1 MVDRPATTSTLVT
14 VAAGQSFN
22 TSYTPTAVGNA
33 TKVFDADSALTD
45 TSISGAYI
53 DEIWFQYAKHE
64 VQFMAP
70 GAGTTGTYVAN
81 STTCTDTIPSGHHIK
96 SGQEVALNF
105 TSYSSGTVPVD
116 GDYIVGNA
124 TDTTFEVGIPS
135 QGNITGNVTVYQP
148 TLFCFY
154 LVNTGTVTN
163 TNQFFPLF
171 TASIDSVVKSTNGT
185 NKQNYS
191 LTLHEDL
198 PFINHPV
205 VQAGTNFTSANNEV
219 APKQRGLML
228 KRGQALYVASS
239 GSTALT
245 TGFYCNV
252 QGGYY

>member
-33 TKVFDADSALTD
+33 TKIFDADSALTD
-45 TSISGAYI
+45 TAISGAYI

-64 VQFMAP
+64 VDFLAP
-70 GAGTTGTYVAN
+70 VAGTVGTYVAN
-81 STTCTDTIPSGHHIK
+81 STTCTVTIAGGHHIK
-96 SGQEVALNF
+96 EGQQVMLDF
-105 TSYSSGTVPVD
+105 TTYSSGTVPVD
-116 GDYIVGNA
+116 NTFTVNEVTA
-124 TDTTFEVGIPS
+124 TTFKVTIPS

-154 LVNTGTVTN
+154 LVSTGTVTN

-171 TASIDSVVKSTNGT
+171 TASIDSVAS
-185 NKQNYS
+185 KQTFS
-191 LTLHEDL
+191 LTLNEIL
-198 PFINHPV
+198 PLINHPV
-205 VQAGTNFTSANNEV
+205 VQAGTNFGSANNEV

-228 KRGQALYVASS
+228 KRGQALYVAAS

-245 TGFYCNV
+245 TGFYCNI